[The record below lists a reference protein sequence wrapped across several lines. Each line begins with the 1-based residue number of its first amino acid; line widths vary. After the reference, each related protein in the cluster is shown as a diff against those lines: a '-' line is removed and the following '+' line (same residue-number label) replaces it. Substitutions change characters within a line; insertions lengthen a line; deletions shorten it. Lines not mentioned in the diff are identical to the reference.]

1 MYAWHRKTA
10 PRRPGVTVETLTV
23 SQNLYLDS
31 FRRHLRAKNVADR
44 TVQTYCESV
53 SQLGAFLLSKGM
65 PLKLDAIRREH
76 VEMFIEHLLATFKPA
91 TAANRFGGLR
101 AYFKWATDEG
111 EIPSSPMARMTP
123 PRVPDQPPPVLRED
137 AILRLFKVCQG
148 NAYDD
153 RRDTAILRLL
163 IDTGLRRAEIANLK
177 LDDVDLDQ
185 RTVRVLGKGG
195 RVRVLPFGKKADRDI
210 DRYLRVRQ
218 QHRLAD
224 SPAFWLGK
232 YGPMTDSGIYQIVR
246 ERAAQAGLEGVH
258 THLFRHSFA
267 HYWLSQD
274 GGETD
279 LMRLAGW
286 RSRSMLS
293 RYGASAA
300 DERARA
306 AHRRL
311 SPGDRF

>member
-1 MYAWHRKTA
+1 M
-10 PRRPGVTVETLTV
+10 TVDTLIV
-23 SQNLYLDS
+23 SQKLYLDS
-31 FRRHLRAKNVADR
+31 FRRNLRAKNVADR

-53 SQLGAFLLSKGM
+53 AQFGAFLHGRGM
-65 PLKLDAIRREH
+65 PVDLENIRREH
-76 VEMFIEHLLATFKPA
+76 VESFIEDLLSRFKPA

-101 AYFKWATDEG
+101 AYFKWASEEG
-111 EIPSSPMARMTP
+111 EIRESPMARMSP
-123 PRVPDQPPPVLRED
+123 PRVPDQPPPILRED
-137 AILRLFKVCQG
+137 DIMRLFKACQG
-148 NAYDD
+148 NSFEE

-163 IDTGLRRAEIANLK
+163 LDTGLRRAELANITLE
-177 LDDVDLDQ
+177 DVDLDQ
-185 RTVRVLGKGG
+185 TTIRVLGKGG
-195 RVRVLPFGKKADRDI
+195 RIRVVPFGRKAARDV
-210 DRYLRVRQ
+210 DRYLRLRQ
-218 QHRLAD
+218 QHRLKISA
-224 SPAFWLGK
+224 AFWLGK
-232 YGPMTDSGIYQIVR
+232 YGAMTDSGIYQVVR
-246 ERAAQAGLEGVH
+246 DRAAQAGLEGVH

-267 HYWLSQD
+267 HYWLAQD

>member
-1 MYAWHRKTA
+1 MA
-10 PRRPGVTVETLTV
+10 VDTLSV
-23 SQNLYLDS
+23 SQKLYLNS
-31 FRRHLRAKNVADR
+31 FRRNLRAKNVADR

-53 SQLGAFLLSKGM
+53 SQFGDFLAAQGM
-65 PLKLDAIRREH
+65 PVDLPNIHREH
-76 VEMFIEHLLATFKPA
+76 VEAFIENLLSRFKPA

-101 AYFKWATDEG
+101 AYFKWAVEEG
-111 EIPSSPMARMTP
+111 ELRESPMARMSP
-123 PRVPDQPPPVLRED
+123 PRVPDQPPPILRETD
-137 AILRLFKVCQG
+137 IEALFKACQG
-148 NAYDD
+148 NAYED
-153 RRDTAILRLL
+153 RRDMAIIRLL
-163 IDTGLRRAEIANLK
+163 LDTGLRRAEIANIRLE
-177 LDDVDLDQ
+177 DVDLDQ
-185 RTVRVLGKGG
+185 NTIRVLGKGS
-195 RVRVLPFGKKADRDI
+195 RVRVVPFGRKAARDI
-210 DRYLRVRQ
+210 DRYLRLRQ
-218 QHRLAD
+218 HHRLAD

-232 YGPMTDSGIYQIVR
+232 YGPMTDSGIYQVVR
-246 ERAAQAGLEGVH
+246 DRAAQAGLEGVH

-267 HYWLSQD
+267 HYWLAQD
-274 GGETD
+274 GGETN